1 MLDGTTLGL
10 TRGFGL
16 IVHHA
21 DGEREYAYERYPNY
35 GAELD
40 VALDEAKGW
49 NWVIVDM
56 AEDWKAV
63 FTNSKDK
70 DARMFD
76 AIVGPTWTLMS
87 IDGLSVVDQS
97 NANMIFG
104 VGGKVAG
111 NTGVNRFSG
120 TVEVCGN
127 RIALGPLATTRR
139 AGPPA
144 LMAQESSFLKAM
156 SDVVA
161 MKFAI
166 DGTLDLVNA
175 NDKTILAFAANRG
188 GANK

>member
-111 NTGVNRFSG
+111 NTGS
-120 TVEVCGN
+120 
-127 RIALGPLATTRR
+127 IALVEPLRSAVTELHWVLWRR
-139 AGPPA
+139 LAGR
-144 LMAQESSFLKAM
+144 
-156 SDVVA
+156 
-161 MKFAI
+161 
-166 DGTLDLVNA
+166 DLQP
-175 NDKTILAFAANRG
+175 
-188 GANK
+188 